1 MPGKSVGEL
10 SVPPKGV
17 EAVVTQCAAWSARE
31 IELQALATLHA
42 RQIPTPSAAHFLKSP
57 LNEHFRTD
65 RDIRPVRKLYS
76 AVVAELDQDQRPA
89 RPACR
94 FSVTRFEGCV
104 CQQSG

>member
-1 MPGKSVGEL
+1 MLNDVRMPGNSVGEL

-17 EAVVTQCAAWSARE
+17 EAVVTQCAAWSARG

-65 RDIRPVRKLYS
+65 RDIRPVRKLYFAALPSSTKIS
-76 AVVAELDQDQRPA
+76 AQLVQRA
-89 RPACR
+89 ASR
-94 FSVTRFEGCV
+94 
-104 CQQSG
+104 